1 MALTD
6 LTGFIWMDGQW
17 IDWQQAQVPIYTHGL
32 HYGTGVFE
40 GVRAYATPRGP
51 AIYRLAAHTDR
62 LYRSADIIGLTIP
75 YSKDVLQQ
83 AQIDVIKKNQFKSA
97 YIRPLI
103 YLGAEQL
110 GLHVDKVT
118 VHAAVMAWE
127 WGAYLGE
134 DSKTKGLKVCTSSYQ
149 RHHVNSM
156 MSKAKAT
163 GNYLNSM
170 LAAKEAHRHG
180 CQEAVL
186 LDNQG
191 YVAEGSGENIFIV
204 RDNQLMTP
212 DTGAILQG
220 ITRASIITLA
230 QGMNISVIEK
240 RLTRDDVY
248 TADEAFFTGTA
259 VEIAPIVDY
268 DGHQIGDGKPGKLT
282 KQLQQAYFALVNGQ
296 SHPQHEWLTYCI

>member
-1 MALTD
+1 MALLTD

-17 IDWQQAQVPIYTHGL
+17 IDWQQARVPIYTHGL

-51 AIYRLAAHTDR
+51 AIYRLQDHTDR
-62 LYRSADIIGLTIP
+62 LFESANIIGLP
-75 YSKDVLQQ
+75 LPFPKEVLQQ
-83 AQIDVIKKNQFKSA
+83 AQIDVVKKNKLKSA

-110 GLHVDKVT
+110 GLHADKIT
-118 VHAAVMAWE
+118 AHAAIMAWE
-127 WGAYLGE
+127 WDAYLGAE
-134 DSKTKGLKVCTSSYQ
+134 SKSKGLKVCTSSYS

-170 LAAKEAHRHG
+170 LAAKEAQRHG
-180 CQEAVL
+180 CQEAIL

-191 YVAEGSGENIFIV
+191 YVAEGSGENLFIV
-204 RDNQLMTP
+204 HNQQLLTP
-212 DTGAILQG
+212 DTGAILRG
-220 ITRASIITLA
+220 ITRASIMTIA
-230 QGMNISVIEK
+230 REMKIEVIEK
-240 RLTRDDVY
+240 RLTRDEVY

-268 DGHQIGDGKPGKLT
+268 DGHRIGDGTPGKIT
-282 KQLQQAYFALVNGQ
+282 RQLQQAYFALVAGQ
-296 SHPQHEWLTYCI
+296 SHPDHEWLSYC